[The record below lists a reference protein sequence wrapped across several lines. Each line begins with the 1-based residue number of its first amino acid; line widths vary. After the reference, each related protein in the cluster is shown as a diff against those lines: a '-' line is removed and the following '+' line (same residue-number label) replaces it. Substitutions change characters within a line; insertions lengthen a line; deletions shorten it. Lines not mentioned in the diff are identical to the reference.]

1 MTDIATDLRAELA
14 RILARHFNSVP
25 DSIAAIRVSTV
36 ARIDA
41 YVTHA
46 EDRAAACTCER
57 VKGFQ
62 IDTRS
67 EKPWCAELS
76 LRRYTRMRS
85 EDAHSGGGHEH

>member
-1 MTDIATDLRAELA
+1 MTIANELRAECA

-46 EDRAAACTCER
+46 EDRAAACTCREPEAF
-57 VKGFQ
+57 V
-62 IDTRS
+62 IDTRRD
-67 EKPWCAELS
+67 KPVHAMLMA
-76 LRRYTRMRS
+76 RRLERMRV
-85 EDAHSGGGHEH
+85 EEGR